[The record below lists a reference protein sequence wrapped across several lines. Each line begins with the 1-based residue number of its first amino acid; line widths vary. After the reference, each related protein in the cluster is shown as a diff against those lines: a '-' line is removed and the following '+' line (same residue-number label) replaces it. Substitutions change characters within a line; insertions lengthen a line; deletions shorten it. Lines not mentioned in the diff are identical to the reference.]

1 MKVTVDQWTSM
12 FHSLV
17 KKLIDNTGLLPQ
29 DFDFDTEELCDTLG
43 YFCEYEDDEE
53 YHEWSPKIIM

>member
-1 MKVTVDQWTSM
+1 M

-53 YHEWSPKIIM
+53 YHEWSPKLIM

>member
-1 MKVTVDQWTSM
+1 MVDQLTSGFITKM
-12 FHSLV
+12 

-43 YFCEYEDDEE
+43 YFCEYEDDKE
-53 YHEWSPKIIM
+53 YHKMVFENKNVKF